1 MVDDLEIAK
10 RTQAAIATSHAASF
24 LAQPVQ
30 PGAGT
35 VGISDAVD
43 LSATARGIVA
53 ELRQSKTIA
62 EAWLQQKI
70 KAPDLTDPDSLRDRP
85 NLFAPPNL
93 SAPVAEASAGGDGDD
108 KAGQR
113 ALTRSFTTA
122 MNDISW
128 LIDALG
134 VGKFDVSR
142 VAEVVA
148 QRAAGDGVGV
158 RPPVSS
164 VIVQA
169 EQSGSTAALYL
180 ESLSLTVQKGKTV
193 DASVERVAI
202 TTVNPSMSGSFAG
215 TDRPMVLDVGG
226 ELQQIAAPA
235 LTEDGTDVALSA
247 QARASQAAK
256 VAEILLATSMQR
268 AAEPIHALLIVR
280 EGGKIHPEGTLK
292 LKMDVLQPIR

>member
-1 MVDDLEIAK
+1 MVDDLDIAK
-10 RTQAAIATSHAASF
+10 RTQATIAAATQSSHAVSF
-24 LAQPVQ
+24 LVQ
-30 PGAGT
+30 PTQPGT
-35 VGISDAVD
+35 STGSSGDAVS
-43 LSATARGIVA
+43 LSQSAREIVA
-53 ELRQSKTIA
+53 ELKQSKTIA

-70 KAPDLTDPDSLRDRP
+70 KTPDLTDPESLRSRP
-85 NLFAPPNL
+85 NLFAP
-93 SAPVAEASAGGDGDD
+93 VAEANTSDDDD

-113 ALTRSFTTA
+113 SLSQSFTTA

-134 VGKFDVSR
+134 VGKFDVSK

-148 QRAAGDGVGV
+148 SRAAADGAGV

-180 ESLSLTVQKGKTV
+180 ENLSVTVQKGKTV
-193 DASVERVAI
+193 DASVERVAV

-215 TDRPMVLDVGG
+215 SGRPLVLDVGG

-235 LTEDGTDVALSA
+235 LTEDGTNVALKA
-247 QARASQAAK
+247 QADATQAAK
-256 VAEILLATSMQR
+256 VAEILMATSMQR

-280 EGGKIHPEGTLK
+280 EGGKLHPEGTLK

>member
-10 RTQAAIATSHAASF
+10 RTQAAIAASTQAATF
-24 LAQPVQ
+24 LVQPVQ
-30 PGAGT
+30 ASSGAAA
-35 VGISDAVD
+35 VADAID
-43 LSATARGIVA
+43 LSEPARNIVA
-53 ELRQSKTIA
+53 EMSESKTIA

-70 KAPDLTDPDSLRDRP
+70 KTPDLTDPDSLRAKR
-85 NLFAPPNL
+85 NLFDEISNGT
-93 SAPVAEASAGGDGDD
+93 EKDDD

-113 ALTRSFTTA
+113 SLKQAFNTA

-142 VAEVVA
+142 VAEKVA
-148 QRAAGDGVGV
+148 NRAAHDGVGV
-158 RPPVSS
+158 SPPVSS
-164 VIVQA
+164 VILQA

-180 ESLSLTVQKGKTV
+180 EGLSVTVQKGKTV
-193 DASVERVAI
+193 DVELERVAI
-202 TTVNPSMSGSFAG
+202 TTINPSMSDSLTGNG
-215 TDRPMVLDVGG
+215 RPMVLDVGG
-226 ELQQIAAPA
+226 DLQKIAAPA
-235 LTEDGTDVALSA
+235 LNEAGNDIALTP

-268 AAEPIHALLIVR
+268 ADDPRHALLIVR
-280 EGGKIHPEGTLK
+280 EGGKLHPEGTMK

>member
-1 MVDDLEIAK
+1 MVDDLEITK
-10 RTQAAIATSHAASF
+10 RAQAAIAASTQTSHAVSF
-24 LAQPVQ
+24 LVQPTQ
-30 PGAGT
+30 PGASTGST
-35 VGISDAVD
+35 DAVS
-43 LSATARGIVA
+43 LSATAREIVA
-53 ELRQSKTIA
+53 ELNQSKTIA

-70 KAPDLTDPDSLRDRP
+70 KAPDLTDPDSLRSRP
-85 NLFAPPNL
+85 NLFAPAAKAS
-93 SAPVAEASAGGDGDD
+93 SAEGEDED

-113 ALTRSFTTA
+113 SLSQSFTTA

-134 VGKFDVSR
+134 VGKFDVSK

-148 QRAAGDGVGV
+148 SRAAADGVGV

-180 ESLSLTVQKGKTV
+180 ENLSLTLQKGKTV

-226 ELQQIAAPA
+226 ELQQLAAPA
-235 LTEDGTDVALSA
+235 LTEDGTDVALKA
-247 QARASQAAK
+247 QADATQAAK
-256 VAEILLATSMQR
+256 VAEILMATSMQR
-268 AAEPIHALLIVR
+268 AAEPIHALLIIR
-280 EGGKIHPEGTLK
+280 EGGKLHPEGTLK

>member
-10 RTQAAIATSHAASF
+10 RTQATIAASTQAASF
-24 LAQPVQ
+24 LIQPVQ
-30 PGAGT
+30 TTSAS
-35 VGISDAVD
+35 VAVADAVD
-43 LSATARGIVA
+43 LSIPARNIVA
-53 ELRQSKTIA
+53 EMTESKTIA

-70 KAPDLTDPDSLRDRP
+70 KTPDLTDPDSLRTKR
-85 NLFAPPNL
+85 NLFAEINNG
-93 SAPVAEASAGGDGDD
+93 SEDDD

-113 ALTRSFTTA
+113 SLKQAFNTA

-142 VAEVVA
+142 VAEMVA
-148 QRAAGDGVGV
+148 SRAAHDGVGV

-180 ESLSLTVQKGKTV
+180 EGLSVTVQKGKTV
-193 DASVERVAI
+193 EAAVERVAI
-202 TTVNPSMSGSFAG
+202 TTVNPSMSASLTGNG
-215 TDRPMVLDVGG
+215 RPMVLDVGG

-235 LTEDGTDVALSA
+235 LNEEGNDIALTP

-256 VAEILLATSMQR
+256 VAEILLATSMQKADDPR
-268 AAEPIHALLIVR
+268 HALLIVR
-280 EGGKIHPEGTLK
+280 EGGKLHPEGTMK

>member
-10 RTQAAIATSHAASF
+10 RTQAALAAATTHAATF
-24 LAQPVQ
+24 LVPPPQA
-30 PGAGT
+30 GAGAGA
-35 VGISDAVD
+35 VSDAVD
-43 LSATARGIVA
+43 LSAGARDIVA
-53 ELRQSKTIA
+53 EARQGTTIA

-70 KAPDLTDPDSLRDRP
+70 KTPDLTDPDSLRSRP
-85 NLFAPPNL
+85 NLFAAVNA
-93 SAPVAEASAGGDGDD
+93 APAGDDED

-113 ALTRSFTTA
+113 ALSRSFTSA
-122 MNDISW
+122 LNDISW

-148 QRAAGDGVGV
+148 QRAIGDNVGV

-169 EQSGSTAALYL
+169 EQSSSTAALYL
-180 ESLSLTVQKGKTV
+180 ENLSVTVQKGKTV
-193 DASVERVAI
+193 DASVERVAV
-202 TTVNPSMSGSFAG
+202 TTVNPSMSASFAG
-215 TDRPMVLDVGG
+215 SGRPMVLDVGG

-280 EGGKIHPEGTLK
+280 EGGKLHPQGTLK

>member
-10 RTQAAIATSHAASF
+10 RTQATIAASTQAASF
-24 LAQPVQ
+24 LIQPVQ
-30 PGAGT
+30 TASASAT
-35 VGISDAVD
+35 VADAVD
-43 LSATARGIVA
+43 LSVPARNIVA
-53 ELRQSKTIA
+53 EMTESKTIA

-70 KAPDLTDPDSLRDRP
+70 KTPDLTDPDSLRTKR
-85 NLFAPPNL
+85 NLFAEINNG
-93 SAPVAEASAGGDGDD
+93 SEDDD

-113 ALTRSFTTA
+113 SLKQAFNTA

-142 VAEVVA
+142 VAEMVA
-148 QRAAGDGVGV
+148 SRAAHDGVGV

-180 ESLSLTVQKGKTV
+180 EGLSVTVQKGKTV
-193 DASVERVAI
+193 EAAVERVAI
-202 TTVNPSMSGSFAG
+202 TTINPSMSASLTGNG
-215 TDRPMVLDVGG
+215 RPMVLDVGG

-235 LTEDGTDVALSA
+235 LNEAGNDIALTP

-256 VAEILLATSMQR
+256 VAEILLATSMQKADDPR
-268 AAEPIHALLIVR
+268 HALLIVR
-280 EGGKIHPEGTLK
+280 EGGKLHPEGTMK

>member
-10 RTQAAIATSHAASF
+10 RTQAAIAAAAASAHAMSF
-24 LAQPVQ
+24 APQPAQQ
-30 PGAGT
+30 NAGSGASG
-35 VGISDAVD
+35 DAVS
-43 LSATARGIVA
+43 LSESARVIVA
-53 ELRQSKTIA
+53 ELKQSRSIA

-70 KAPDLTDPDSLRDRP
+70 KTPDLTDPDSLRSRP
-85 NLFAPPNL
+85 NLFAP
-93 SAPVAEASAGGDGDD
+93 VAEANNSGEED

-113 ALTRSFTTA
+113 SLSQSFTTA

-134 VGKFDVSR
+134 VGKFDVSK

-148 QRAAGDGVGV
+148 SRAAADGVGV

-180 ESLSLTVQKGKTV
+180 ENLSVTVQKGKTV
-193 DASVERVAI
+193 EASVERIAV
-202 TTVNPSMSGSFAG
+202 TTVNPSMSGSFTG

-226 ELQQIAAPA
+226 ELQKVAAPA
-235 LTEDGTDVALSA
+235 LTEDGNDVALKA
-247 QARASQAAK
+247 QADATQAAR
-256 VAEILLATSMQR
+256 VAEILMATSMQR
-268 AAEPIHALLIVR
+268 TTDSDHGLVIVR
-280 EGGKIHPEGTLK
+280 AGGKVHPEGTLK

>member
-10 RTQAAIATSHAASF
+10 RAQAATITTTHAASF
-24 LAQPVQ
+24 LVQPTQ
-30 PGAGT
+30 PGAST
-35 VGISDAVD
+35 VALGDAVD
-43 LSATARGIVA
+43 LSATARDIVA
-53 ELRQSKTIA
+53 ELKQSRTIA

-85 NLFAPPNL
+85 NLFAP
-93 SAPVAEASAGGDGDD
+93 AAQASAATGDDED

-148 QRAAGDGVGV
+148 SRAAGDGVGV

-180 ESLSLTVQKGKTV
+180 ENLSLTVQKGKTV
-193 DASVERVAI
+193 DAAVERVAI
-202 TTVNPSMSGSFAG
+202 TTVNPSMSGSFTG

-235 LTEDGTDVALSA
+235 LTENGTDVALSA

-280 EGGKIHPEGTLK
+280 EGGKLHPEGTLK
-292 LKMDVLQPIR
+292 LKIDVLQPIR

>member
-1 MVDDLEIAK
+1 MSMVDDLEIAK
-10 RTQAAIATSHAASF
+10 RAQAAIAASTQHSSF
-24 LAQPVQ
+24 LVQPVQ
-30 PGAGT
+30 SANSAA
-35 VGISDAVD
+35 VLSDAVD
-43 LSATARGIVA
+43 LSISARDMVA
-53 ELRQSKTIA
+53 QLRESKTIA

-70 KAPDLTDPDSLRDRP
+70 KTPDLTDPDSLRTKR
-85 NLFAPPNL
+85 NLFAEINTGK
-93 SAPVAEASAGGDGDD
+93 SEDED

-113 ALTRSFTTA
+113 SLSRSFTTA

-134 VGKFDVSR
+134 VGTFDVSR

-148 QRAAGDGVGV
+148 HRAVSDNVGV
-158 RPPVSS
+158 TPPISTA
-164 VIVQA
+164 ILQA

-180 ESLSLTVQKGKTV
+180 EGLSVTVQKGKTI

-202 TTVNPSMSGSFAG
+202 TSVNPSMSGSFTG
-215 TDRPMVLDVGG
+215 IDRPMVLDVGG

-235 LTEDGTDVALSA
+235 LNEHGNEVVLTP
-247 QARASQAAK
+247 QARATQAAK

-268 AAEPIHALLIVR
+268 SDDPRHALLVVR
-280 EGGKIHPEGTLK
+280 EGGKLHPEGTLK

>member
-10 RTQAAIATSHAASF
+10 RTQAAVAAASAHPMSF
-24 LAQPVQ
+24 APQPAPQ
-30 PGAGT
+30 SANSGASG
-35 VGISDAVD
+35 DAVS
-43 LSATARGIVA
+43 LSESAREIVA
-53 ELRQSKTIA
+53 ELKQSRSIA
-62 EAWLQQKI
+62 EAWLKQKI
-70 KAPDLTDPDSLRDRP
+70 KTPDLTDPDSLRSRP
-85 NLFAPPNL
+85 NLFAP
-93 SAPVAEASAGGDGDD
+93 VVEASGNDDED

-113 ALTRSFTTA
+113 SLSQSFTTA

-148 QRAAGDGVGV
+148 SRAASDGVGV

-180 ESLSLTVQKGKTV
+180 ENLAMTVQKGKV
-193 DASVERVAI
+193 IDASVDRVAI

-235 LTEDGTDVALSA
+235 LTEDGTDVALKA
-247 QARASQAAK
+247 KVDATQAAR
-256 VAEILLATSMQR
+256 VAEILMATSMQR
-268 AAEPIHALLIVR
+268 SVTADHSLLIVR
-280 EGGKIHPEGTLK
+280 EGGKVHPQGTLK

>member
-1 MVDDLEIAK
+1 MVDDLEITK
-10 RTQAAIATSHAASF
+10 RAQAAIAASTQTSHAVSF
-24 LAQPVQ
+24 LVQPPQ
-30 PGAGT
+30 PGASTGS
-35 VGISDAVD
+35 SDAVS
-43 LSATARGIVA
+43 LSATAREIVA
-53 ELRQSKTIA
+53 ELNQSKTIA

-70 KAPDLTDPDSLRDRP
+70 KTPDLTDPDSLRSRP
-85 NLFAPPNL
+85 NLFAP
-93 SAPVAEASAGGDGDD
+93 AAKASSSEDED

-113 ALTRSFTTA
+113 SLSQAFTTA

-134 VGKFDVSR
+134 VGKFDVSK

-148 QRAAGDGVGV
+148 SRAAADGVGV

-180 ESLSLTVQKGKTV
+180 ENLSLTLQKGKTV

-202 TTVNPSMSGSFAG
+202 TSVNPSMSGSFAG
-215 TDRPMVLDVGG
+215 NDRPMVLDVGG

-235 LTEDGTDVALSA
+235 LTEDGTDVALKA
-247 QARASQAAK
+247 QADATQAAK
-256 VAEILLATSMQR
+256 VAEILMATSMQR

-280 EGGKIHPEGTLK
+280 EGGKLHPEGTLK